1 VIVDEDG
8 LWLGDSDRTFG
19 YPWSEITGAQID
31 VLILP
36 PDEEHLITVDVDH
49 VSGDF
54 MSITERVEGFVEALA
69 ALVARSDSE
78 LPNLADLS
86 PTTSVSIPLRTESPA
101 A

>member
-1 VIVDEDG
+1 MIVDEDG
-8 LWLGDSDRTFG
+8 LWLADSGRTLG
-19 YPWSEITGAQID
+19 YPWSEISRAHIY

-36 PDEEHLITVDVDH
+36 PDDERLITVDVDH

-78 LPNLADLS
+78 LPNLVELS
-86 PTTSVSIPLRTESPA
+86 PTTSISIPLGSESPA